1 MKAPGFWYR
10 PAGAAAM
17 LLDPAAALYELGG
30 AVRQRLAKPHHASV
44 PVVCVGNLVA
54 GGAGKTPVAISI
66 GRRLS
71 DLGVSVHFLTRG
83 YRGREAGP
91 VAVDPDRHTARD
103 VGDEPLLLATHA
115 PTWVARDRE
124 AGARAA
130 AAAGA
135 GAIVMDDGL
144 QNPTLAKDLALLV
157 VDGETAFGN
166 GRILPAGPLREPIR
180 RALTRVQAIV
190 MMGEDA
196 TGIGGMLAAGPLPVL
211 SASLVPDG
219 DASRWRGARMAA
231 FAGIGRPEKF
241 FALLDQ
247 LGCSLIARIAYADH
261 HAYQAQEVARM
272 IDLAEAGQAGL
283 VTTAKDYVRVP
294 AALRSRI
301 QVLPVRVAWESEAML
316 DRVLEPVVRMAEEA
330 RDGV

>member
-1 MKAPGFWYR
+1 
-10 PAGAAAM
+10 M
-17 LLDPAAALYELGG
+17 LLDPAAALFELGG
-30 AVRQRLAKPHHASV
+30 AVRQRLTKPHHASV
-44 PVVCVGNLVA
+44 PVVCIGNLVT

-71 DLGVSVHFLTRG
+71 ELGVNVHFLTRG
-83 YRGREAGP
+83 YRGRERGP
-91 VAVDPDRHTARD
+91 IAVDPDRHTARD
-103 VGDEPLLLATHA
+103 VGDEPILLAAFA

-166 GRILPAGPLREPIR
+166 GRIMPAGPLREPIR
-180 RALTRVQAIV
+180 KALARVQAIV
-190 MMGEDA
+190 VMGED
-196 TGIGGMLAAGPLPVL
+196 TSGIGGLLAAGPHPVL
-211 SASLVPDG
+211 SASLLPDG
-219 DASRWRGARMAA
+219 DTAQWRGARMVA

-241 FALLDQ
+241 FTLLDR
-247 LGCSLIARIAYADH
+247 LGCSLIARMAYPDH
-261 HAYQAQEVARM
+261 HAYQVQELTRM

-301 QVLPVRVAWESEAML
+301 QVLPVRVAWENEAML
-316 DRVLEPVVRMAEEA
+316 DRVLGPVVRMAEEA